1 MRTATALWA
10 VAGAQL
16 LLGCGAGE
24 REARRARLE
33 AQGEHLAA
41 ALDRLEARLLDGRA
55 RVRTW
60 EELRERHGRV
70 AAVACEVNARHV
82 ADMARLEE
90 EERWRVAGLHAP
102 RLAAVVPP
110 APALLGRGGGT
121 PLPGAAPPVVVAGE
135 GGVAGA
141 AEEVQAGPGADQAPA
156 EAGGD

>member
-1 MRTATALWA
+1 MRTATALLA
-10 VAGAQL
+10 VASALL

-33 AQGEHLAA
+33 AQREHLAA

-70 AAVACEVNARHV
+70 AAVACEVNRRHV

-90 EERWRVAGLHAP
+90 EERWRMAGLAAP
-102 RLAAVVPP
+102 RLAAALPP
-110 APALLGRGGGT
+110 AALGRGGGT
-121 PLPGAAPPVVVAGE
+121 PLPVDVPVVQAPAGGGGEGSGEAADAGGPAAAPP
-135 GGVAGA
+135 
-141 AEEVQAGPGADQAPA
+141 
-156 EAGGD
+156 EAGQN